1 MVTVRGA
8 GRAPEARP
16 PAARP
21 TVAGL
26 AALRPKREAG
36 RDDGAWREEAGRT
49 GAAAG
54 RRDGETPPRALPR
67 EVVPRGTETLR
78 LSDLLTTAT
87 ILAVFLARKGYSA
100 LAVADAPAF
109 ASKRAID
116 ATRKDSIRL
125 GRNGAPA
132 FADAHAVCVRIGAC
146 IGRHVTN
153 TARSSRKIFLKPQQ
167 AHLGRQLDA
176 GTREHRRTHPLH
188 ERAHVGGRSTAAVH
202 DEVAVHIG
210 HASAP
215 HLGALASR
223 RLDEKAG

>member
-1 MVTVRGA
+1 MALAAGARRSPRDAGKSPRRTDVVTVRGA

-26 AALRPKREAG
+26 AALRPEREAG

-78 LSDLLTTAT
+78 LPDLLTTAT

-100 LAVADAPAF
+100 LAGADAPAF
-109 ASKRAID
+109 ASKRAVD
-116 ATRKDSIRL
+116 AARKDSIRL
-125 GRNGAPA
+125 GLNLSL
-132 FADAHAVCVRIGAC
+132 I
-146 IGRHVTN
+146 
-153 TARSSRKIFLKPQQ
+153 
-167 AHLGRQLDA
+167 
-176 GTREHRRTHPLH
+176 
-188 ERAHVGGRSTAAVH
+188 
-202 DEVAVHIG
+202 HI
-210 HASAP
+210 
-215 HLGALASR
+215 
-223 RLDEKAG
+223 